1 MDYLKYF
8 KIALKN
14 KAYRYK
20 EWGNA
25 VFCVTDLPSID
36 TYSET
41 NRLHYPYR
49 LYKSASNTYISVD
62 ENGTI
67 FQIEING
74 APAPID
80 DILVWYKEPVKVT
93 PDEVVSCTEPT
104 TLSAGN
110 LFVNYYCLI
119 HYVDGLFPLQTKK
132 ISAGTLEDL
141 ILTKIADDSIA
152 ENNPEKIS
160 VTKSDK
166 MRTAICGLTGFVY
179 VCVPSASYATILPS
193 KEVLKRR
200 QELYAKYEGQLD
212 DPVTAAEIEQELDKL
227 DAKEIEQDPV
237 ADGYYNG
244 TGSAKKMKISRKA
257 IHANIGLVSR
267 LSDPNS
273 REYIKQSLREG
284 WKLKD
289 LPILADGARLGSYSR
304 GKLTAL
310 GGVEVKYIFRTFS
323 TIAITMDDCGTT
335 MGIERKVKK
344 ENIADYYD
352 TYVKFKGA
360 EFELLTPETASKY
373 ADKLAIYRSP
383 GYCKADPR
391 GKNKCACCM
400 GSKFKNTKTALAVL
414 ASEVGSRMNTIFMKA
429 MHGSSAKTI
438 KFDYKS
444 EIF

>member
-1 MDYLKYF
+1 MDYLDYF

-25 VFCVTDLPSID
+25 VFCITDLPSIE
-36 TYSET
+36 TYSE
-41 NRLHYPYR
+41 NNLSHYPYR
-49 LYKSASNTYISVD
+49 LYKSNGHYSSVD
-62 ENGTI
+62 ENGNI
-67 FQIEING
+67 FIINFNG
-74 APAPID
+74 LPASID
-80 DILVWYKEPVKVT
+80 DILVWYKEPVYVT
-93 PDEVVSCTEPT
+93 PDDVISCVEPT
-104 TLSAGN
+104 KISAGN

-119 HYVDGLFPLQTKK
+119 NYVGDLFPLQTKK
-132 ISAGTLEDL
+132 LSAGYLEKL
-141 ILTKIADDSIA
+141 IISKIADDDVA
-152 ENNPEKIS
+152 DGNPEKIS

-179 VCVPSASYATILPS
+179 VCVPSASYATIMPS
-193 KEVLKRR
+193 EAVLKRR
-200 QELYAKYEGQLD
+200 QELYKKYEGQLE
-212 DPVTAAEIEQELDKL
+212 DPVIAAEIEQELDKL
-227 DAKEIEQDPV
+227 DEAEIKKDPV

-244 TGSAKKMKISRKA
+244 TGSAKKMKVSRKA
-257 IHANIGLVSR
+257 IHANIGIVSR

-273 REYIKQSLREG
+273 REYIKESLREG
-284 WKLKD
+284 WKLED

-323 TIAITMDDCGTT
+323 TISITMDDCSTT
-335 MGIERKVKK
+335 MGIERIVKD
-344 ENIADYYD
+344 ENISDYYD

-373 ADKLAIYRSP
+373 ANKVAIYRSP

-391 GKNKCACCM
+391 GKNKCTCCM
-400 GSKFKNTKTALAVL
+400 GSQFKNTKTALAVL
-414 ASEVGSRMNTIFMKA
+414 TSEIASKMNTIFMKA